1 VRWWVVG
8 GNTYVV
14 SEAFD
19 SADDGD
25 GGVVDGDGD
34 VFLAGGG
41 EGGEVHP
48 FGGVVLVWRWD
59 GGDGCG

>member
-1 VRWWVVG
+1 MGVG
-8 GNTYVV
+8 RGNTYVV

-25 GGVVDGDGD
+25 SGVVDGDGD

-41 EGGEVHP
+41 EGG
-48 FGGVVLVWRWD
+48 
-59 GGDGCG
+59 